1 MHSEDL
7 LMNLMRSKTGNR
19 TVSQLSRRGFLAGA
33 SAAAVAITVVKPQ
46 SVRGYAANEKINIGI
61 TGCGGR
67 GTWILDLFKEHGG
80 YNIVAASDYFADR
93 VNGAGDKLGIPAER
107 RFSGLSG
114 FKRMLEQPLDAVV
127 IETPP
132 YFHPEQAALAV
143 ETGRHVYVAKPIA
156 VDVPGCQSIASSG
169 KQATAKKLCFQVDF
183 QTRSDPFYMEALKLV
198 GEGALGKY
206 AFGEATYHAGDPFLR
221 MYDAWKSDPENPEV
235 RLARGDWTKFSRET
249 SSPSRI
255 SIRWT
260 S

>member
-1 MHSEDL
+1 
-7 LMNLMRSKTGNR
+7 MNLMQRKTGNP
-19 TVSQLSRRGFLAGA
+19 TANQLSRRGFLAGA

-46 SVRGYAANEKINIGI
+46 SVRAYAANEKINIGI

-114 FKRMLEQPLDAVV
+114 YKRMLEQPLDAVV

-156 VDVPGCQSIASSG
+156 VDVPGCQSIGSSG
-169 KQATAKKLCFQVDF
+169 KQATDKKLCFLVDF
-183 QTRSDPFYMEALKLV
+183 QTRSDPFYMEVLKN
-198 GEGALGKY
+198 G
-206 AFGEATYHAGDPFLR
+206 R
-221 MYDAWKSDPENPEV
+221 
-235 RLARGDWTKFSRET
+235 
-249 SSPSRI
+249 
-255 SIRWT
+255 
-260 S
+260 